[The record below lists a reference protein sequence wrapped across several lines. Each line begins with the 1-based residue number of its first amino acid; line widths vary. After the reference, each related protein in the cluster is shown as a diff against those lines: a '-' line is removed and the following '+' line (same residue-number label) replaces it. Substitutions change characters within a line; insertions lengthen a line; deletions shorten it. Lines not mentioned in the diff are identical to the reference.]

1 MNNIADVSIYENTE
15 FGEIRIKIIDGNPWF
30 LGKDVATSLG
40 YSNYTDAMIKHCKKD
55 GLAKCEVIDTLG
67 RKREGV
73 FISEGNLYRLIAH
86 SKLPAADRFERW
98 IFDEVLPSIR
108 KTGGYVADEDLF
120 IQTYF
125 PSVTGAESVYLK
137 QMMVEVKVANQKLAE
152 TTQQL
157 TVVTEEL
164 NVARPKAEYYDIV
177 MQCPNL
183 LTTTEIAADYG
194 LSPQALNQML
204 HDWGVQY
211 KVNGTWVLYSKY
223 KNKGYAQTVT
233 NAIEHNGYSFATLH
247 LKWTQRGRLFIY
259 ELMKKHG
266 ILPTV
271 ERMRRSS

>member
-1 MNNIADVSIYENTE
+1 MNNIISFSNDV
-15 FGEIRIKIIDGNPWF
+15 FGTVRSMLIDDNPWF
-30 LGKDVATSLG
+30 VAVDVCRALEIKNSRDAISSLDEDEKNTVAITDSIPG
-40 YSNYTDAMIKHCKKD
+40 NPNKTIISEAGLYSLILRSRKPE
-55 GLAKCEVIDTLG
+55 AKAFKRWITHEVI
-67 RKREGV
+67 
-73 FISEGNLYRLIAH
+73 
-86 SKLPAADRFERW
+86 
-98 IFDEVLPSIR
+98 PSIR

-164 NVARPKAEYYDIV
+164 SIARPKAEYYDIV
-177 MQCPNL
+177 MQCKNL
-183 LTTTEIAADYG
+183 LTTTEIAGDYG

-233 NAIEHNGYSFATLH
+233 NAIKHNGYSFATLH

-271 ERMRRSS
+271 ERMRRSA

>member
-1 MNNIADVSIYENTE
+1 MNNIISFSNDV
-15 FGEIRIKIIDGNPWF
+15 FGTVRSMLIDDNPWF
-30 LGKDVATSLG
+30 VAVDVCRALGIENNTWKTLSSLDDDEKG
-40 YSNYTDAMIKHCKKD
+40 TTISSTPGGNQKVSIINEAGLYSLILRSRKPE
-55 GLAKCEVIDTLG
+55 AKAFKRWITHEVI
-67 RKREGV
+67 
-73 FISEGNLYRLIAH
+73 
-86 SKLPAADRFERW
+86 
-98 IFDEVLPSIR
+98 PSIR

-137 QMMVEVKVANQKLAE
+137 QMMVEVKTANQKLAE

-164 NVARPKAEYYDIV
+164 SIARPKAEYYDIV

-183 LTTTEIAADYG
+183 LTTTEIAGDYG

-233 NAIEHNGYSFATLH
+233 NAIKHNGYSFATLH

-266 ILPTV
+266 ILPKV
-271 ERMRRSS
+271 ESMRRSA

>member
-1 MNNIADVSIYENTE
+1 MNNIISFSHDV
-15 FGEIRIKIIDGNPWF
+15 FGTVRSLLIDDNPWF
-30 LGKDVATSLG
+30 VAADVCKALEINNPRDTLKKRLDEDEKGVASIYTLGGDQNMAVVNESGLYSLVLG
-40 YSNYTDAMIKHCKKD
+40 SRKPE
-55 GLAKCEVIDTLG
+55 AKAFKRWITHEVI
-67 RKREGV
+67 
-73 FISEGNLYRLIAH
+73 
-86 SKLPAADRFERW
+86 
-98 IFDEVLPSIR
+98 PSIR

-137 QMMVEVKVANQKLAE
+137 QMMVEVKTANQKLAE

-164 NVARPKAEYYDIV
+164 SIARPKAEYYDIV
-177 MQCPNL
+177 MQCKNL

-233 NAIEHNGYSFATLH
+233 NAIERNGYSFATLH

-266 ILPTV
+266 ILPKV
-271 ERMRRSS
+271 ESMRRSA

>member
-1 MNNIADVSIYENTE
+1 MNNIISFSNDV
-15 FGEIRIKIIDGNPWF
+15 FGTVRSMLIDDNPWF
-30 LGKDVATSLG
+30 VAVDVCNVLGLTNSRKAVSYLDDDEKNTVTINDGIPGNPNKTIISEAGLYSLILR
-40 YSNYTDAMIKHCKKD
+40 SRKPE
-55 GLAKCEVIDTLG
+55 AKAFKRWITHEVI
-67 RKREGV
+67 
-73 FISEGNLYRLIAH
+73 
-86 SKLPAADRFERW
+86 
-98 IFDEVLPSIR
+98 PSIR

-137 QMMVEVKVANQKLAE
+137 QMMVEVKTANKKLAE

-164 NVARPKAEYYDIV
+164 SIARPKAEYYDIV

-233 NAIEHNGYSFATLH
+233 NAIERNGYSFATLH

-271 ERMRRSS
+271 ERMRRSA

>member
-1 MNNIADVSIYENTE
+1 MNNIISFSNDVFGTVRSIL
-15 FGEIRIKIIDGNPWF
+15 IDDNPWF
-30 LGKDVATSLG
+30 VAVDVCNVLGLTNSRKAIENLDEDEKGVTIIYTLGGDQKVSIINEPGLYSLILR
-40 YSNYTDAMIKHCKKD
+40 SRKPE
-55 GLAKCEVIDTLG
+55 AKAFKRWITHEVI
-67 RKREGV
+67 
-73 FISEGNLYRLIAH
+73 
-86 SKLPAADRFERW
+86 
-98 IFDEVLPSIR
+98 PSIR

-137 QMMVEVKVANQKLAE
+137 QMMVEVKTANQKLAE

-164 NVARPKAEYYDIV
+164 SVARPKAEYYDIV

-183 LTTTEIAADYG
+183 LTTTEIACDYG
-194 LSPQALNQML
+194 LSAQALNQML

-233 NAIEHNGYSFATLH
+233 NTIEHHGFNFAALQ

-266 ILPTV
+266 ILPIV
-271 ERMRRSS
+271 ESMRRSA